1 MRSIGIEVL
10 AHSYQP
16 TFLRDLTGLSSPLV
30 VIEESLE
37 LFGGSVMLWAAYH
50 RAGLTFNISA
60 TESYWPRYLLF
71 TLAALIPLQ
80 LAIGFLFGNTNNLA
94 SITNFNRQSR
104 CARRICRCHERQ
116 WRYRTIEDGSYRH

>member
-1 MRSIGIEVL
+1 FTFLLTRCLPHCSIQTVRQMFWSPMRSIGIEVL

-50 RAGLTFNISA
+50 RAGLTFNISP
-60 TESYWPRYLLF
+60 TESIGPVTSYLRLPR
-71 TLAALIPLQ
+71 
-80 LAIGFLFGNTNNLA
+80 
-94 SITNFNRQSR
+94 
-104 CARRICRCHERQ
+104 
-116 WRYRTIEDGSYRH
+116 